1 MSVGILIP
9 AEKTTRGPHKILLYL
24 WGLIINPAYKRRELS
39 FLRRIEFSVLHRIK
53 GGGFMK
59 SLKSKN
65 EINQAAFAPNMY
77 DPLGMYGC
85 FPALMTFETYEP
97 LETPTQDADDL

>member
-1 MSVGILIP
+1 
-9 AEKTTRGPHKILLYL
+9 
-24 WGLIINPAYKRRELS
+24 
-39 FLRRIEFSVLHRIK
+39 
-53 GGGFMK
+53 MK

-97 LETPTQDADDL
+97 LKRPRKTLMTYEPISGNSQCHSEERSDVRISRKGILVKLVRTDVG

>member
-1 MSVGILIP
+1 M
-9 AEKTTRGPHKILLYL
+9 KT
-24 WGLIINPAYKRRELS
+24 
-39 FLRRIEFSVLHRIK
+39 
-53 GGGFMK
+53 
-59 SLKSKN
+59 LKSKK

>member
-1 MSVGILIP
+1 
-9 AEKTTRGPHKILLYL
+9 
-24 WGLIINPAYKRRELS
+24 
-39 FLRRIEFSVLHRIK
+39 
-53 GGGFMK
+53 MK

-97 LETPTQDADDL
+97 LETPTQDADDLQEKSTKKITDCSVILFCCLLISCKP

>member
-1 MSVGILIP
+1 
-9 AEKTTRGPHKILLYL
+9 
-24 WGLIINPAYKRRELS
+24 
-39 FLRRIEFSVLHRIK
+39 
-53 GGGFMK
+53 MK

-85 FPALMTFETYEP
+85 FPALMTFETTSRLKRPRKMRTTYRRKAQKKSP
-97 LETPTQDADDL
+97 IAR

>member
-1 MSVGILIP
+1 MGVGILIP
-9 AEKTTRGPHKILLYL
+9 AEKITRGFHKILLYL

-39 FLRRIEFSVLHRIK
+39 FSRRIEFSVLHRIK

>member
-1 MSVGILIP
+1 MF
-9 AEKTTRGPHKILLYL
+9 
-24 WGLIINPAYKRRELS
+24 

>member
-1 MSVGILIP
+1 
-9 AEKTTRGPHKILLYL
+9 
-24 WGLIINPAYKRRELS
+24 
-39 FLRRIEFSVLHRIK
+39 
-53 GGGFMK
+53 MK

-85 FPALMTFETYEP
+85 FPALMTFYKS
-97 LETPTQDADDL
+97 

>member
-1 MSVGILIP
+1 
-9 AEKTTRGPHKILLYL
+9 
-24 WGLIINPAYKRRELS
+24 
-39 FLRRIEFSVLHRIK
+39 
-53 GGGFMK
+53 MK

-85 FPALMTFETYEP
+85 FPALMIFETYEP

>member
-1 MSVGILIP
+1 
-9 AEKTTRGPHKILLYL
+9 
-24 WGLIINPAYKRRELS
+24 
-39 FLRRIEFSVLHRIK
+39 
-53 GGGFMK
+53 MK
-59 SLKSKN
+59 SLKSKK

-77 DPLGMYGC
+77 DPLGMYG